1 MSASTYTASH
11 KNSYIKNK
19 EVIKNSMKL
28 YYERNAEVIKQKR
41 RLRYAKQQ
49 KKELQSLVV
58 VCRPSPRSG

>member
-41 RLRYAKQQ
+41 RLRYAEQQ
-49 KKELQSLVV
+49 KKELQSLVA
-58 VCRPSPRSG
+58 PSPRSG